1 MERKYNQG
9 VADSNRKRVRHGGTV
24 NARQGGSTSLYK
36 VWSSI
41 KDRCFNL
48 NSKHYHRYG
57 GRGVIMCKSWA
68 EDYAKFAADVGDR
81 PENTTLDRI
90 DNNGHYEPNNV
101 RWATR
106 QEQANNRVTN
116 VVVTYEGLTMTLADW
131 ARHKG
136 WKYGLLTSRW
146 KKGLRGGEL
155 FAPPEYERGKLV
167 EFRGELRTLPEWVEA
182 LGVNYQTLRWRLNN
196 GKPLL

>member
-9 VADSNRKRVRHGGTV
+9 VADSNRRRVKHGGTV
-24 NARQGGSTSLYK
+24 NARQGERDPLYK
-36 VWSSI
+36 LWSSI
-41 KDRCFNL
+41 KDRCL
-48 NSKHYHRYG
+48 NPYSKHYHRYG
-57 GRGVIMCKSWA
+57 GRGITMHPAWV
-68 EDYAKFAADVGDR
+68 EDYTVFATDVGAQ
-81 PENTTLDRI
+81 PEGMTLDRI
-90 DNNGHYEPNNV
+90 DNDGNYEPNNV

-116 VVVTYEGLTMTLADW
+116 VVITYEGLTMTLADW
-131 ARHKG
+131 ARHRG

-146 KKGLRGGEL
+146 KRGLRGNEL

-167 EFRGELRTLPEWVEA
+167 EFRGELRTLPEWVKV

-196 GKPLL
+196 NKPLL